1 MAFEIPGF
9 AFTLPAA
16 ANLSTS
22 QYTFMTIDAGGEAF
36 LPATTGEAILGVLQN
51 KPTVQG
57 QAASIMVNGISKIT
71 APASTVSNGDLVE
84 ASTLGQAIALA
95 AGGNAVG
102 RIVGGSSGGAG
113 RVLSVLITPY
123 GSTAIAV

>member
-16 ANLSTS
+16 TDLSTN
-22 QYTFMTIDAGGEAF
+22 QYRFMAIDTNGDVG
-36 LPATTGEAILGVLQN
+36 LPATTATAILGVLQN
-51 KPTVQG
+51 KPTVAG
-57 QAASIMVNGISKIT
+57 QAASIMINGISKIT
-71 APASTVSNGDLVE
+71 APASTVAEGDIVQ
-84 ASTLGQAIALA
+84 ASTLGQAVAHA
-95 AGGNAVG
+95 TGGNAIG

-113 RVLSVLITPY
+113 RVLSVLLAPY

>member
-1 MAFEIPGF
+1 MAYEIPGF
-9 AFTLPAA
+9 AFTLPAS
-16 ANLSTS
+16 ANLSTF
-22 QYTFMTIDAGGEAF
+22 QYTFVTVDAAGEAGP
-36 LPATTGEAILGVLQN
+36 PATTGEAILGVLQN

-71 APASTVSNGDLVE
+71 APASTLAEGDLCE
-84 ASTLGQAIALA
+84 ASTAGQAIPLA

-102 RIVGGSSGGAG
+102 RIVSGSSGGAG

>member
-16 ANLSTS
+16 ADLSAS
-22 QYTFMTIDAGGEAF
+22 QYTFVTIDASGEAV
-36 LPATTGEAILGVLQN
+36 LPATTGEAVIGVLQN

-57 QAASIMVNGISKIT
+57 QAASIMVNGISKIV
-71 APASTVSNGDLVE
+71 APASTLANGDLVE
-84 ASTLGQAIALA
+84 ASTDGEAIPLA
-95 AGGNAVG
+95 AGGFGVG

-113 RVLSVLITPY
+113 RVLSVQLGHY
-123 GSTAIAV
+123 GSTAIAK

>member
-16 ANLSTS
+16 ADLSTN
-22 QYTFMTIDAGGEAF
+22 QYRFVAIDASGEVG
-36 LPATTGEAILGVLQN
+36 LPATTATAILGVLQN

-57 QAASIMVNGISKIT
+57 QAASIMINGISKIT
-71 APASTVSNGDLVE
+71 APASTVAEGDIVQ
-84 ASTLGQAIALA
+84 ASTLGQAVAHA
-95 AGGNAVG
+95 TGGMAIG

-113 RVLSVLITPY
+113 RVLSVLLAPY
-123 GSTAIAV
+123 GSTVIAV